1 MVLVTG
7 ASGFL
12 GGELVKQLVAKG
24 ESVRILVRPTST
36 ITQFTPI
43 LDKLEIAEGDIL
55 DIPSLE
61 SALEGI
67 DKIYHSA
74 AIIGYDSSYY
84 DAMYKTNIEG
94 TANVVNVALGKGI
107 KKILHVSSIAAI
119 GGKPKELITEETK
132 WEKNQWTTHYGITK
146 MLAEREIWRGIQE
159 GQEAVIINPGIIVGT
174 GNDEHKATIRLFKQ
188 IATRKLPFYT
198 NGTNGFIDVEDTA
211 KAAIQLM
218 NSNIHS
224 ERFIAVSENI
234 SFKNYFEQAASALQV
249 PPPARSLNPLLTK
262 VFVTA
267 DWFLSKVSN
276 RKRKVTKE
284 NLNVAM
290 EKFEYDN
297 QKIKKALD
305 FNFIPLD
312 QTIQKVALAMKSQAG
327 SKNI

>member
-12 GGELVKQLVAKG
+12 GGELVKQLVADG
-24 ESVRILVRPTST
+24 ESVRILVRPTSS
-36 ITQFTPI
+36 ITHFAPI
-43 LDKLEIAEGDIL
+43 LDKIEIALGDIL

-61 SALEGI
+61 AALEGV

-94 TANVVNVALGKGI
+94 TANVVNVALTNGI
-107 KKILHVSSIAAI
+107 KKLLHVSSIAAI
-119 GGKPKELITEETK
+119 GGKPEELITEETK

-159 GQEAVIINPGIIVGT
+159 GLEAAIINPGIIVGIC
-174 GNDEHKATIRLFKQ
+174 NDEHKATIRLFKQ

-218 NSNIHS
+218 NSEIHS
-224 ERFIAVSENI
+224 ARFIVVSENI
-234 SFKNYFEQAASALQV
+234 SFKDYFEQVARALEV
-249 PPPARSLNPLLTK
+249 APPGRVLNPLLAK

-267 DWFLSKVSN
+267 DWFFSKLSD
-276 RKRKVTKE
+276 RKRKVTQEALK
-284 NLNVAM
+284 VAM

-297 QKIKKALD
+297 HKIREALK
-305 FNFIPLD
+305 FNFIPLEK
-312 QTIQKVALAMKSQAG
+312 TIKKVANTIKSD
-327 SKNI
+327 SEPV

>member
-12 GGELVKQLVAKG
+12 GGELVKQLVANG
-24 ESVRILVRPTST
+24 ESVRILVRPTSD
-36 ITQFTPI
+36 INHFTPI
-43 LDKLEIAEGDIL
+43 LDKIEIVQGDIL

-61 SALEGI
+61 TALEGI

-74 AIIGYDSSYY
+74 AVIGYDSSYH

-94 TANVVNVALGKGI
+94 TANVVNVALTNGI
-107 KKILHVSSIAAI
+107 KKLLHVSSIAAI
-119 GGKPKELITEETK
+119 GGKPEELITEETK

-159 GQEAVIINPGIIVGT
+159 GLEAVIINPGIIVGT

-188 IATRKLPFYT
+188 IATQKLPFYT

-211 KAAIQLM
+211 IAAIQLM
-218 NSNIHS
+218 NSDIHS
-224 ERFIAVSENI
+224 ERFIAVSENS
-234 SFKNYFEQAASALQV
+234 SFKDYFEQVARALEV
-249 PPPARSLNPLLTK
+249 TPPGRALNPFLAK

-267 DWFLSKVSN
+267 DWFLSKLSD
-276 RKRKVTKE
+276 RKRKVTQE
-284 NLNVAM
+284 NLKVAM

-297 QKIKKALD
+297 HKIKKALGI
-305 FNFIPLD
+305 NFIPLGK
-312 QTIQKVALAMKSQAG
+312 TIEKVANTLKLNSLPV
-327 SKNI
+327 